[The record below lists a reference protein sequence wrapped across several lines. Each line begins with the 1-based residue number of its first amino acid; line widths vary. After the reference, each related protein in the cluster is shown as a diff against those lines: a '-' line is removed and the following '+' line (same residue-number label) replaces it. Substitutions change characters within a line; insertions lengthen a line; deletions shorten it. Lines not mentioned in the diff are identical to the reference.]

1 MKGRNPYTPIL
12 KKMQVF
18 FHTLTILL
26 DSCIIHPM
34 KNAIQFNA
42 RPLKSHLKRDRK
54 RSASSTKWLQRQ
66 INDPYVAE
74 AHRQGYRGRAA
85 FKIIQLNDQFHFFK
99 PGKRVVDL
107 GCAPGGWSQVAVR
120 MVRSTPDN
128 PLVVGMDLL
137 PADPIPGARLVQ
149 MDFTTETAPET
160 LKDMLGGHPADIVM
174 SDMAAN
180 TTGIHNID
188 HLRIMG
194 LLEMA
199 YDFAVQVLAP
209 GGTFIAKIFQGG
221 TENAFLARMRRD
233 FTTVK
238 HAKPD
243 ASRKDSSEF
252 YVIATGFKGSHT

>member
-1 MKGRNPYTPIL
+1 M
-12 KKMQVF
+12 
-18 FHTLTILL
+18 
-26 DSCIIHPM
+26 
-34 KNAIQFNA
+34 QFNA
-42 RPLKSHLKRDRK
+42 RPLKTHLKRDRK

-66 INDPYVAE
+66 INDPYVSE

-85 FKIIQLNDQFHFFK
+85 FKIIQLNEQFRFFK

-107 GCAPGGWSQVAVR
+107 GCAPGGWSQVAVKA
-120 MVRSTPDN
+120 VHSTPEN

-137 PADPIPGARLVQ
+137 PAEPILGAQLIQ
-149 MDFTTETAPET
+149 MDFTADEAPDR
-160 LKDMLGGHPADIVM
+160 LKALLGGHPADIVM

-180 TTGIHNID
+180 TTGNHSSD

-209 GGTFIAKIFQGG
+209 GGVFIAKIFQGG
-221 TENAFLARMRRD
+221 TENDFLKRMKQD
-233 FTTVK
+233 FAVVK

-243 ASRKDSSEF
+243 ASRRDSSEF
-252 YVIATGFKGSHT
+252 YVIATGFKGQS

>member
-1 MKGRNPYTPIL
+1 M
-12 KKMQVF
+12 
-18 FHTLTILL
+18 
-26 DSCIIHPM
+26 
-34 KNAIQFNA
+34 QFNS
-42 RPLKSHLKRDRK
+42 RPLKTHLKRDRK
-54 RSASSTKWLQRQ
+54 RSASSAKWLQRQ

-85 FKIIQLNDQFHFFK
+85 FKLIQLNEQFHFLK

-120 MVRSTPDN
+120 AVRSTADN

-137 PADPIPGARLVQ
+137 PAEPITGARLIQ
-149 MDFTTETAPET
+149 MDFTTDEAPEK
-160 LKDMLGGHPADIVM
+160 LKEMLGGHPADIVM

-180 TTGIHNID
+180 TTGNHATD

-209 GGTFIAKIFQGG
+209 NGVFIAKIFQGG
-221 TENAFLARMRRD
+221 TEKDFLARMKRD
-233 FTTVK
+233 FTMVK

-252 YVIATGFKGSHT
+252 YVVATGFRGHS